1 MGFSVSGSAAIIFLG
16 FLAAFG
22 MIYTSASN
30 GVEKVDSASQDVNE
44 NLLEQQNTDIEVTNT
59 TFSNNDTLH
68 IYVNNTGTTTL
79 SVEDTD
85 ILVDNTYLT
94 GFDYQNVDGKS
105 ATDVWLP
112 GERLHV
118 KYTYSTNQSSPPGR
132 VKVVTG
138 TGIAAAEVI

>member
-30 GVEKVDSASQDVNE
+30 GIEKVDSANQDVNE
-44 NLLEQQNTDIEVTNT
+44 DLLEQQNTDIKITNT
-59 TFSNNDTLH
+59 TFANNDTLH

-79 SVEDTD
+79 SIEETD

-94 GFDYQNVDGKS
+94 GFDYRNVDGKS
-105 ATDVWLP
+105 ETDVWLP

-118 KYTYSTNQSSPPGR
+118 KYTYSTNQSSPPSR

-138 TGIAAAEVI
+138 TGVAAAEVV